1 MLDLAPGIHKAIKSC
16 NIILCDTIEERN
28 RIVPLLHQA
37 KHINT
42 GDINSIES
50 QYNDKIGRL
59 QDDIMAMG
67 NHLAELEDKKNEAT

>member
-16 NIILCDTIEERN
+16 NIILCDTIEERD
-28 RIVPLLHQA
+28 RIVPLLRQA
-37 KHINT
+37 KHIST
-42 GDINSIES
+42 GNIDLIES

-67 NHLAELEDKKNEAT
+67 KHLAELEENKS